1 MIFGKGV
8 PKYSVHS
15 LLVNIPP
22 AIRSSTQTG
31 NLKLIMIIRIKQIV
45 IPVGQMS
52 RQMLKSE
59 YKLIPKS
66 KRQGIGL
73 RAFINASATQ
83 TKMNVHMHAYEEGK
97 QEKRP
102 YVNSLPA
109 ETLVLAIRT
118 IRLSSSPTLIIL
130 A

>member
-1 MIFGKGV
+1 MV

-31 NLKLIMIIRIKQIV
+31 NLKVIMIIRIKQIV

-59 YKLIPKS
+59 NKLIPKS
-66 KRQGIGL
+66 KGRKLDYGH
-73 RAFINASATQ
+73 SS
-83 TKMNVHMHAYEEGK
+83 MHPLHK
-97 QEKRP
+97 QR
-102 YVNSLPA
+102 
-109 ETLVLAIRT
+109 
-118 IRLSSSPTLIIL
+118 
-130 A
+130 